1 MVVKER
7 TYATGK
13 RKESQARLWM
23 EPGKGKIEVN
33 SKSPLEYFGRDT
45 LVMQIQRPLE
55 VTNTLRAFDF
65 QGKVKGGGISGQ
77 AGAFRLAIAR
87 ALVKVNEE
95 YRHILRREGLLTRD
109 PRIKERKKYGLA
121 KARKRYQFSK
131 R

>member
-7 TYATGK
+7 IYVTGK

-23 EPGKGKIEVN
+23 EPGKGRIEVN
-33 SKSPLEYFGRDT
+33 GKSLLDYFGRDT
-45 LVMQIQRPLE
+45 LVMHIQRPLE
-55 VTNTLRAFDF
+55 VTNTLRSFDF
-65 QGKVKGGGISGQ
+65 QGKVKGGGKSGQ
-77 AGAFRLAIAR
+77 AGALRLAIAR
-87 ALVKVNEE
+87 SLVKINEE
-95 YRHILRREGLLTRD
+95 YNPILRREGLLTRD